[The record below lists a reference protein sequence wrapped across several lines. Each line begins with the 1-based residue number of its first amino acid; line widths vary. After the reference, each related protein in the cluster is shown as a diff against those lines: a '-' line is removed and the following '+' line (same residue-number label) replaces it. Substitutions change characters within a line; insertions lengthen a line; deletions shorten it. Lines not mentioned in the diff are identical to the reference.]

1 VPKPVKPQQIVPTK
15 PALSAAKT
23 NPGANSKLSINP
35 IKKAP
40 PALPS
45 KGPVS
50 KVPIS
55 RPNLNIDS
63 EALLSDASKTES
75 ISDLGDT
82 TEQES
87 DWPEFNQ
94 TVKSLKPVAVTP
106 KKPTGPKFPTSPS
119 AVKPSEP
126 IKPTVSR
133 AKEETEDEQAVVT
146 DYDDLTDTDLTLGET
161 TEQESDHPQTNP
173 VINRHES
180 IRSDMT
186 SESDWNFPTTATTIK
201 PTTIKPT
208 NISPKRNPSAGA
220 FTKQPLPMKKPATKP
235 TSSLVRTPTNPNFDQ
250 LKPKATSK
258 AADDVF
264 SDARGDDSD
273 DASAFSDAVTTD
285 NPDDYGFNV

>member
-1 VPKPVKPQQIVPTK
+1 MPKPVKPHQIVLTK
-15 PALSAAKT
+15 PTLSAAKT

-55 RPNLNIDS
+55 KPNHNIDS
-63 EALLSDASKTES
+63 DAFLSDASKTES

-94 TVKSLKPVAVTP
+94 TVKSLKPVAVTSKKLTEP
-106 KKPTGPKFPTSPS
+106 KLPTSPL

-133 AKEETEDEQAVVT
+133 AKEETDDERAIVT
-146 DYDDLTDTDLTLGET
+146 DYDDLSDTDLTLGDT
-161 TEQESDHPQTNP
+161 TEQDSDHPQANP

-208 NISPKRNPSAGA
+208 NISPKRNPSGNII
-220 FTKQPLPMKKPATKP
+220 TKL
-235 TSSLVRTPTNPNFDQ
+235 
-250 LKPKATSK
+250 
-258 AADDVF
+258 
-264 SDARGDDSD
+264 
-273 DASAFSDAVTTD
+273 
-285 NPDDYGFNV
+285 